1 MTDLVKIQ
9 REGQGDGNKAAL
21 LCNSFLIHYATVSFI
36 GLVHSNYTSKTD
48 LENVV
53 TY

>member
-9 REGQGDGNKAAL
+9 REGQGDRNIIIG
-21 LCNSFLIHYATVSFI
+21 ISFI
-36 GLVHSNYTSKTD
+36 GLVNSNYTSKTD